1 MNIFEAL
8 RQSHELQRDLAS
20 QILKTSGESSE
31 RENLFDNY
39 KTVLTAHA
47 TAEERH
53 FYIPIMDD
61 DSGVEAARHAI
72 AEHHEIDE
80 LIEQM
85 EDTEP
90 SSPSWLSLARKL
102 TDKVHHHL
110 EEEEQRFFQM
120 AGKILSE
127 KQKTALVKPYL
138 EEYQKGLKA

>member
-20 QILKTSGESSE
+20 QLLKTSGESSE

-80 LIEQM
+80 LIEQL
-85 EDTEP
+85 EETEP

-102 TDKVHHHL
+102 ADKVHHHL

-127 KQKTALVKPYL
+127 KQKTALVEPYL
-138 EEYQKGLKA
+138 QEYQKGLEA

>member
-8 RQSHELQRDLAS
+8 RQSHELQRDLAA
-20 QILKTSGESSE
+20 QLLKTSGDTPE
-31 RENLFDNY
+31 RNNLFHNY
-39 KTVLTAHA
+39 KTVLAAHA

-80 LIEQM
+80 LIEQL

-90 SSPSWLSLARKL
+90 SSSSWLTVAKKLA
-102 TDKVHHHL
+102 DKVHHHL

-127 KQKTALVKPYL
+127 KQKTGLVKPYL
-138 EEYQKGLKA
+138 EEYEKGLQT

>member
-8 RQSHELQRDLAS
+8 RQSHELQRDLAE
-20 QILKTSGESSE
+20 QILNTSGDTPE
-31 RENLFDNY
+31 RSNLFENY
-39 KTVLTAHA
+39 KSVLTAHA

-61 DSGVEAARHAI
+61 DSGVEASRHAI

-80 LIEQM
+80 LIEQI
-85 EDTEP
+85 EEIEP
-90 SSPSWLSLARKL
+90 SSPAWLAVAKKLA
-102 TDKVHHHL
+102 DKVEHHL

-127 KQKTALVKPYL
+127 KQKTALVEPYL
-138 EEYQKGLKA
+138 EEYHKLLEA

>member
-8 RQSHELQRDLAS
+8 RQSHELQRDLAA
-20 QILKTSGESSE
+20 QILETSGDTPE
-31 RENLFDNY
+31 RSNLFDNY

-61 DSGVEAARHAI
+61 DSGVQAARHAI

-80 LIEQM
+80 LIEQI
-85 EDTEP
+85 EETEP
-90 SSPSWLSLARKL
+90 SSPSWLALAKKL
-102 TDKVHHHL
+102 ADKVEHHL
-110 EEEEQRFFQM
+110 EEEETRFFQM

-127 KQKTALVKPYL
+127 KQKTALVEPYL
-138 EEYQKGLKA
+138 DEYQKALEA

>member
-8 RQSHELQRDLAS
+8 RQSHELQRDLAAR
-20 QILKTSGESSE
+20 ILETSGDTPE
-31 RENLFDNY
+31 RAELFKNY

-53 FYIPIMDD
+53 FYIPIMGDD
-61 DSGVEAARHAI
+61 TGVDVARHGI

-80 LIEQM
+80 LIEQV
-85 EDTEP
+85 EKSDP
-90 SSPSWLSLARKL
+90 SSSSWLATAKKLA
-102 TDKVHHHL
+102 DKVEHHL

-138 EEYQKGLKA
+138 EEYQQALEA